1 MYVKNKPWTMA
12 YGGGYGERRLTVPAM
27 VYWLTFG
34 DALAASHRDLT
45 NEEEGDLM
53 VLVKST
59 VVVVVISGPSFYHGD
74 RGLKGVR
81 PDVEP
86 IAAIGIEIW
95 TMQDG
100 ILFGNILI
108 ATTGDSEPA
117 ILDYV
122 YN

>member
-1 MYVKNKPWTMA
+1 
-12 YGGGYGERRLTVPAM
+12 M

-34 DALAASHRDLT
+34 DALAASHHDLT
-45 NEEEGDLM
+45 NEEEGDPM

-59 VVVVVISGPSFYHGD
+59 VVVVVVMSGPSFYHGD

-81 PDVEP
+81 LPQEIPNPSYFELEKPDVEP

-95 TMQDG
+95 TMQDD

-108 ATTGDSEPA
+108 ATTGDSKPA